1 MILKNKIWN
10 KQIKFFQNK
19 AIKNN
24 DVLKINKLYN
34 LMIFMTILLIAQ
46 QIFYQINIKTNDR
59 KFKKN
64 VNSKSIN
71 RAELKNCCIN
81 FKIYLNLN

>member
-46 QIFYQINIKTNDR
+46 QRFYQINIKTNDR

>member
-1 MILKNKIWN
+1 M
-10 KQIKFFQNK
+10 KFFQNK

-24 DVLKINKLYN
+24 DVLIINKLYN

-46 QIFYQINIKTNDR
+46 QRFYQINIKTNDR

>member
-1 MILKNKIWN
+1 M
-10 KQIKFFQNK
+10 KFFQNK

-46 QIFYQINIKTNDR
+46 QRFYQINIKTNDR

-71 RAELKNCCIN
+71 RAELKKLLHKLQDL
-81 FKIYLNLN
+81 FKLELI